1 MVVDVDV
8 PIASQ
13 ADLTGGALSES
24 TLASA
29 LTAAELSG
37 AYCPSDVS
45 RQECVQ
51 VSAFTDTESNFAI
64 LEKASESNNSD
75 ARCPVCGDGMPFLKV
90 KTDFDVPFKLVG
102 NLSRYHYAH
111 DERFKHVNE
120 PLWNFLP

>member
-37 AYCPSDVS
+37 TNGPSDVS
-45 RQECVQ
+45 IQECVQ

-64 LEKASESNNSD
+64 LEKHQNQTIQMQG
-75 ARCPVCGDGMPFLKV
+75 VLFV
-90 KTDFDVPFKLVG
+90 VT
-102 NLSRYHYAH
+102 
-111 DERFKHVNE
+111 
-120 PLWNFLP
+120 